1 MRILIDFLRSS
12 RGNAESAMILIP
24 LLVTFTLGM
33 QISIAVHARN
43 NLKITAQDEASKR
56 AIQGTFEAGDEF
68 MHIDSSGDG
77 QNLDLLIV
85 RKKSELVNLL
95 PSFLGGEKGPH
106 QLGVQGFAVIENQR

>member
-1 MRILIDFLRSS
+1 MRRLIDLLRSS

-24 LLVTFTLGM
+24 LLVIFILGM

-56 AIQGTFEAGDEF
+56 AIQGTFEAGDQF

-85 RKKSELVNLL
+85 RKESGLVNLL
-95 PSFLGGEKGPH
+95 PSFLGGENGSY
-106 QLGVQGFAVIENQR
+106 QLGVEAFAVIENQR